1 MTTAS
6 PHARPVVRHLALA
19 ALLSAPV
26 TLRAQTIV
34 PVEQEPVHTV
44 VFENDLVRVI
54 DAALPVGHATLYHT
68 HAMDNVPVAV
78 AAGRVATVPFGGEP
92 VESAVTVGQAS
103 FAAGGY
109 THIVRNVGTTPLHF
123 IDVELRTSAPAAAA
137 VPHAAAPPSL
147 AGHALALANTRV
159 RVHRVVVAPGRR
171 LEAHRHAGPLLEV
184 IASGD
189 IVAHGVA
196 SPSSTRSGQYRWHG
210 DGTVDLVRNAG
221 RVAYEVV
228 EIEWVK

>member
-1 MTTAS
+1 MTTGS
-6 PHARPVVRHLALA
+6 PRGRHVVRHLALA

-34 PVEQEPVHTV
+34 PVEQEPVHKV

-68 HAMDNVPVAV
+68 HARDNVPVAV
-78 AAGRVATVPFGGEP
+78 AGGRVATVGFGGEP
-92 VESAVTVGQAS
+92 VESAVTVGQVS

-109 THIVRNVGTTPLHF
+109 THIVRNAGTTPLHF
-123 IDVELRTSAPAAAA
+123 IDVELRTSAPPAGA
-137 VPHAAAPPSL
+137 VPQAAPPSL
-147 AGHALALANTRV
+147 PGHALALANTRV

-171 LEAHRHAGPLLEV
+171 FEAHRHIGPLLEV
-184 IASGD
+184 VASGD
-189 IVAHGVA
+189 LVAHGVA
-196 SPSSTRSGQYRWHG
+196 SPSSTRAGEYRWHG
-210 DGTVDLVRNAG
+210 DGAIDAVRNAG
-221 RVAYEVV
+221 RVSYEVI